1 MQFSIPQ
8 FIETEDKII
17 GPLTL
22 KQFLWLLGAAGVL
35 TVIWMS
41 TRNIAIFV
49 VSGIPVGTLFLSM
62 AFIKVNGRSL
72 PVFIANVFSFFTRPN
87 LYIWRREYE
96 KESSM
101 KAPVQ
106 QSVKKEAVEEFTQS
120 KIEELAWILDTR
132 GSVDKAKDNQN
143 QN

>member
-22 KQFLWLLGAAGVL
+22 KQFLWILGAGGIL
-35 TVIWMS
+35 TIIWMS
-41 TRNIAIFV
+41 TRNIAIFI
-49 VSGIPVGTLFLSM
+49 VSGIPIGALFFAM
-62 AFIKVNGRSL
+62 AFVKVNGRSL

-87 LYIWRREYE
+87 IYIWRREYE
-96 KESSM
+96 RSSSL

-106 QSVKKEAVEEFTQS
+106 QSVQKEEEREEFTQS

-132 GSVDKAKDNQN
+132 GNTEKK
-143 QN
+143 